1 MVTIKEIAEKM
12 GVSPT
17 TVANVIHG
25 RTGKVSK
32 ENVERIRK
40 ALKEYNYVSRLG
52 LNSLTRGKTR
62 MIGVVA
68 HSSKRY
74 EQTLVADPF
83 YGLLIGVLEREIRQ
97 AGYYMM
103 LYTEED
109 VDSIFQMALYWNV
122 EALITVTF
130 AWNDYRKLASL
141 VERPVVGIDIREGLS
156 MEDYYVGLDDL
167 GGAYKMT
174 NYLISCGYERIVI
187 VIEVKKGSDTIRLQG
202 YKKALR
208 EAGIP
213 YHERDCIVLD
223 PVSRQHRKEQI
234 RDMLSLA
241 GQNTALFCVS
251 DQMASEISNYF
262 TEHGFS
268 IPRDIGIAGFD
279 DNVYATLI
287 SPHLTTVRQDV
298 GKKAVLAAQMALT
311 LAAGGEMEPR
321 HMLLPTELV
330 VRESTKKPSD

>member
-1 MVTIKEIAEKM
+1 MVTIKEIAAMM

-25 RTGKVSK
+25 RTSKVSK
-32 ENVERIRK
+32 ENVERIQK
-40 ALKEYNYVSRLG
+40 ALKEHNYVSKLG

-68 HSSKRY
+68 HSSKKY

-83 YGLLIGVLEREIRQ
+83 YGLLIGTLEQEIRR

-109 VDSIFQMALYWNV
+109 LDSIFQMALYWNV

-130 AWNDYRKLASL
+130 AWNDHRKLASL
-141 VERPVVGIDIREGLS
+141 VERPVVGIDIREGLT

-167 GGAYKMT
+167 GGAYEMT
-174 NYLISCGYERIVI
+174 SYLMSCGYERIVI
-187 VIEVKKGSDTIRLQG
+187 VIEVKKGSDIVRLQG

-208 EAGIP
+208 EAGLP
-213 YHERDCIVLD
+213 FHERDCIVLD
-223 PVSRQHRKEQI
+223 PVNMQRRREQI
-234 RDMLSLA
+234 KGMLSFA
-241 GQNTALFCVS
+241 GENTALFCVS
-251 DQMASEISNYF
+251 DQMASEICNYF
-262 TEHGFS
+262 TEHGCRV
-268 IPRDIGIAGFD
+268 PEDIGIAGYD
-279 DNVYATLI
+279 DNIYARLV

-298 GKKAVLAAQMALT
+298 RKKAVLAAQMALELT
-311 LAAGGEMEPR
+311 AGREVEGR
-321 HMLLPTELV
+321 HVLLPTEV
-330 VRESTKKPSD
+330 VARESTKRRGK